1 LTYKLLFVV
10 FHDSSKRIR
19 VNPMLVRQFMAK
31 DVFTLTPDQTCIEAL
46 HAMRGKHI
54 RRAPVMKANKMVGI
68 ISERD
73 LLHIL
78 PGTIGQASTDA
89 GEVSMD
95 LPVKRIMKTEVITI
109 RPNDHLESAART
121 MLKHKIGGIPILEE
135 GRLVGI
141 ITESDIFKA
150 LWRILSFGKGG
161 CGIIFEDYND
171 RSTELIEYLYLCK
184 DRGCQVHGFLRYP
197 RPKGGNMYFLS
208 VEGGEIDALIDDIW
222 SKSSQVISV
231 GRN

>member
-1 LTYKLLFVV
+1 
-10 FHDSSKRIR
+10 
-19 VNPMLVRQFMAK
+19 MLVRQFMAK
-31 DVFTLTPDQTCIEAL
+31 DVFTLTPDQTCLKAL
-46 HAMRGKHI
+46 DAMRGKHI

-68 ISERD
+68 VSERD

-95 LPVKRIMKTEVITI
+95 LPVKRIMKTEVIAI

-121 MLKHKIGGIPILEE
+121 MLKHKIGGIPVLEE

-150 LWRILSFGKGG
+150 VWRILSVGKEG
-161 CGIIFEDYND
+161 CRIIFEDYND
-171 RSTELIEYLYLCK
+171 SHTELVEYFYLCK
-184 DRGCQVHGFLRYP
+184 KHGCQAHGFLRYP
-197 RPKGGNMYFLS
+197 RPKGGNMYLLS

-231 GRN
+231 ERN